1 MTESKGQGP
10 GLNLLVVE
18 KNEETRA
25 MLVRLLVAASYRVR
39 TAETCAG
46 AREVAAGMGDGP
58 DVAVSAVDLPD
69 GDGVMLLVELR
80 ERYGCRTIAF
90 TSAGA
95 ATAAEEARCRAA
107 RIDRCLLKPLGVA
120 ELRAAVAALGA
131 RDGSN

>member
-1 MTESKGQGP
+1 MESKGQGP

-25 MLVRLLVAASYRVR
+25 MLVRLLSAASYRVR

-46 AREVAAGMGDGP
+46 ARVAAAGMGDGP

-80 ERYGCRTIAF
+80 ELYGCRTIAF
-90 TSAGA
+90 TSANA
-95 ATAAEEARCRAA
+95 PAEQERCRAA